1 MADTFGNTTT
11 TGATPVTPVTPAS
24 PGLTGAGPDTTDTAE
39 TAGTSGT
46 AEAKS
51 RFSAALEEAKAGAAA
66 LGTEARNKA
75 SAYRDQAKTTGDT
88 WSSDAKSKASELAA
102 EGKAKASEALSSL
115 GRLVGDN
122 APVVDEKLGAKY
134 GDYVRTAS
142 HQIEDTATRLESK
155 SVDELGDDFRE
166 FVRASPRTA
175 VGLAALAGYLFARV
189 LRK

>member
-11 TGATPVTPVTPAS
+11 TGAAPNDA
-24 PGLTGAGPDTTDTAE
+24 GLPGAGTGHTGTTDS
-39 TAGTSGT
+39 GPTSGT

-51 RFSAALEEAKAGAAA
+51 RFSAALGEAKAGAAA
-66 LGTEARNKA
+66 LGAEARDKA
-75 SAYRDQAKTTGDT
+75 TAYADQAKTTGET
-88 WSSDAKSKASELAA
+88 WSGDAKSKAAELAA
-102 EGKAKASEALSSL
+102 EGKAKATEALSSL
-115 GRLVGDN
+115 GRLVADN
-122 APVVDEKLGAKY
+122 ASVVDEKLGAKY

-142 HQIEDTATRLESK
+142 HQIQDTATRLESK

-175 VGLAALAGYLFARV
+175 VGLAALAGYMFARV